1 MQINASERRKKQV
14 MDFGPVV
21 LFYFKKSR
29 SVDPQRVFADS
40 EAGLMRRERFPT
52 NKAAWARIHEL
63 WGQANF
69 HEPYIKDESGETLWN
84 SVQVRQ
90 GVESQDAAQAASA
103 PFKYDPLIPHRA
115 AALDPLVFQS
125 NQTPAEGNA

>member
-1 MQINASERRKKQV
+1 

-29 SVDPQRVFADS
+29 SVDPHKAFADS

-52 NKAAWARIHEL
+52 SKAAWARIREL

-84 SVQVRQ
+84 CVQLRPE
-90 GVESQDAAQAASA
+90 VEPQEAVLQFSRLPAASA
-103 PFKYDPLIPHRA
+103 IP
-115 AALDPLVFQS
+115 
-125 NQTPAEGNA
+125 